1 LPAARSCGYTPDNPE
16 SIVPV
21 ITATEYS
28 KKVGLYQSVAQ
39 REPVVITSHGHAET
53 VLISAEEYRRLTRRR
68 RRPYLIEH
76 LPEEDWQAIELAH
89 SALRPARQ
97 GK

>member
-1 LPAARSCGYTPDNPE
+1 L
-16 SIVPV
+16 
-21 ITATEYS
+21 
-28 KKVGLYQSVAQ
+28 AQ

-76 LPEEDWQAIELAH
+76 LPEEDWHAIERAH
-89 SALRPARQ
+89 ASLKTARR